1 MLTNPATKYRAFPP
15 VGLKDRTW
23 PDAQLKHAPIWL
35 STDLRDGNQALIEP
49 MDPERKLKMFQTLV
63 AIGFKEIEVGFPSA
77 SQADFDFVRLLIEQ
91 GHIPDDVTIQVLT
104 PAREALVARTIES
117 LEGIPRAIVH
127 LYNATA
133 PIMRRVVLGLTE
145 DGVVELATTHTT
157 MIRTLTDA
165 RPGTQW
171 TLEYSPEMFSGTEL
185 AFSKRVVDAVSEA
198 WGATPARKL
207 IVNLPST
214 VEHSTPNIFADMI
227 EWMHRHLERRDS
239 IVLSV
244 HPHNDR
250 GTGTAAGEFA
260 LMAGADRIEGC
271 LFGNGE
277 RTGNVDVVN
286 IALNL
291 YTQGVDPGLDF
302 SQIDEIR
309 RVVEYC
315 NQLPV
320 HPRHPYVGDLV
331 YTSFSGSHQDAIKKA
346 LGARKDGEIWDLPYL
361 PIDPKDLGRS
371 YEAVIR
377 VNSQSGKGGISYLLE
392 TAYHLELPRRLQIEF
407 SRVVQAVMD
416 DAGKELSAAAIWD
429 IFENEYGLG
438 ADSSRIENANIADSG
453 NGRVTVRADV
463 VDAEG
468 RVTVGGDGNGPL
480 DAFVEGLRVATGHR
494 VEVLDYHE
502 HAVGGGAQARAAA
515 YLEVRVDDGEPMFG
529 VGIDANIV
537 HASIKA
543 VLSGVMRS
551 TALARR
557 QGFAVRER
565 RAARCLSVAP

>member
-1 MLTNPATKYRAFPP
+1 MLKNPATKYRSFPP
-15 VGLKDRTW
+15 IRLTDRTW
-23 PDAQLKHAPIWL
+23 PDVVLTRAPIWL

-49 MDPERKLKMFQTLV
+49 MDPARKLRMFETLV

-77 SQADFDFVRLLIEQ
+77 SQADFDFVRLLIEEKR
-91 GHIPDDVTIQVLT
+91 IPADVTIQALT
-104 PAREALVARTIES
+104 QARQPLIERTFEAL
-117 LEGIPRAIVH
+117 EGVPRAIVH
-127 LYNATA
+127 LYNSTA
-133 PIMRRVVLGLTE
+133 PVMRRVVLGLDE
-145 DGVVELATTHTT
+145 DGVVDLAVTHTR
-157 MIRTLTDA
+157 MIREMADA
-165 RPGTQW
+165 RPQTAW
-171 TLEYSPEMFSGTEL
+171 SLEYSPEMFSGTEL
-185 AFSKRVVDAVSEA
+185 AFSKQVVDAVTEA
-198 WGATPARKL
+198 WGATPERKV

-239 IVLSV
+239 IVLSI

-250 GTGTAAGEFA
+250 GTGTAAAEFA
-260 LMAGADRIEGC
+260 LMAGADRMEGC

-286 IALNL
+286 LALNL
-291 YTQGVDPGLDF
+291 YTQGVHPNLDL

-309 RVVEYC
+309 RVVEHC

-346 LGARKDGEIWDLPYL
+346 FAARKEGDVWDMPYL

-392 TAYHLELPRRLQIEF
+392 SAYHLELPRRLQIEF
-407 SRVVQAVMD
+407 SRVVQSVMD
-416 DAGKELSAAAIWD
+416 EDGKELSAAQLWE
-429 IFENEYGLG
+429 IFEREYGLG
-438 ADSSRIENANIADSG
+438 VGSTQVERVQIQDTADGQVAIRAEIVDGAR
-453 NGRVTVRADV
+453 RVAVAG
-463 VDAEG
+463 E
-468 RVTVGGDGNGPL
+468 GNGPL
-480 DAFVEGLRVATGHR
+480 DAFVAALRAATGR
-494 VEVLDYHE
+494 DVEVLDYHE

-515 YLEVRVDDGEPMFG
+515 YLEVRVDGGQAMFG

-537 HASIKA
+537 HASINA
-543 VLSGVMRS
+543 VLS
-551 TALARR
+551 
-557 QGFAVRER
+557 AVLRAR
-565 RAARCLSVAP
+565 RAAGSSDADRLAA